1 MLFMMY
7 CYLIDVFSNQ
17 QSFIAIKHALL
28 LEANSFIGNSLVRA
42 FLKIKLTLS
51 ASPGGGSCRFHLM
64 MPRSIILLF
73 LMLCPII
80 LLYFNATTNQIAL
93 F

>member
-1 MLFMMY
+1 MMY

-42 FLKIKLTLS
+42 FAFLKIKLTLS

-64 MPRSIILLF
+64 MPRTIVLF
-73 LMLCPII
+73 CLMLCPIA
-80 LLYFNATTNQIAL
+80 LLYFNVSTNQIAL

>member
-1 MLFMMY
+1 MSFMMY

-42 FLKIKLTLS
+42 FLKIILTLS

-64 MPRSIILLF
+64 MPRTIVLF
-73 LMLCPII
+73 CLMLCPIA
-80 LLYFNATTNQIAL
+80 LLYFNVSTNQIAL